1 MISIRNWHD
10 RLLCDD
16 EGAVIVEFALLGPLF
31 IGLLLAVLQIG
42 IGMQSYNAVRN
53 VATDVSRD
61 VMIEYLTSNE
71 MNSAQIKQA
80 ALATSVSAPYLL
92 DGDSIDVE
100 VIEATTQRV
109 DGAREFSFTIKYEI
123 PSILNMM
130 GFQAPTIEHSRP
142 IFVVKSDTG
151 ASPSDATT

>member
-1 MISIRNWHD
+1 MRKIFSQLP
-10 RLLCDD
+10 RLKHDD
-16 EGAVIVEFALLGPLF
+16 EGAVIIEFALLGPLF

-42 IGMQSYNAVRN
+42 IGMQSYNAIRN

-92 DGDSIDVE
+92 DGDSIDV
-100 VIEATTQRV
+100 VVSEAANQRV
-109 DGAREFSFTIKYEI
+109 DGAREFAFTIKYEI
-123 PSILNMM
+123 PSILETM
-130 GFQAPTIEHSRP
+130 GFDAPVIEHTRP
-142 IFVVKSDTG
+142 IFVVKNGAGGG
-151 ASPSDATT
+151 AS